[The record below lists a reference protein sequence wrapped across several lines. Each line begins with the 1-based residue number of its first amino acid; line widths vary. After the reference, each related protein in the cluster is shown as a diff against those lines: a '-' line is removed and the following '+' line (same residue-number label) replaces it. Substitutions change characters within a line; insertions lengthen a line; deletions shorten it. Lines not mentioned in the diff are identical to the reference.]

1 MTIKG
6 IAILPKSKN
15 SNGFSWIPR
24 HIIPNFKIYSLE
36 KSRPFRKLFLILK
49 KLPKNIPRSI
59 AIIAVEIGL
68 LICPKSSI
76 PMILLKP

>member
-1 MTIKG
+1 MKKIDH
-6 IAILPKSKN
+6 IAIQVKN
-15 SNGFSWIPR
+15 I
-24 HIIPNFKIYSLE
+24 E
-36 KSRPFRKLFLILK
+36 KSRPFRKLSLILQ

-68 LICPKSSI
+68 LVCPKSSI

>member
-6 IAILPKSKN
+6 IAILPNSKN

-36 KSRPFRKLFLILK
+36 KSRPF
-49 KLPKNIPRSI
+49 
-59 AIIAVEIGL
+59 
-68 LICPKSSI
+68 
-76 PMILLKP
+76 